1 MSNPAERK
9 IFSYP
14 DGRRMCASG
23 QRRAALTA
31 LELTLPGA
39 EGVKEGILRRALIG
53 EKMVRNG
60 GTANKHDLIAFV
72 VADLVTGGGVEEYVD
87 TETGD
92 YTLNT
97 FDGRSFPNNILA
109 DLVGGK
115 HIF

>member
-1 MSNPAERK
+1 MATAAEKR

-14 DGRRMCASG
+14 DGNRMCASG

-39 EGVKEGILRRALIG
+39 EQVKEKILKRALIG

-72 VADLVTGGGVEEYVD
+72 VADLVTGGGIEQYVD

-97 FDGRSFPNNILA
+97 FDGRSFPNNILE

>member
-1 MSNPAERK
+1 
-9 IFSYP
+9 
-14 DGRRMCASG
+14 MCASG

-31 LELTLPGA
+31 LELTLRGA
-39 EGVKEGILRRALIG
+39 EKVKERILKRALIG

-72 VADLVTGGGVEEYVD
+72 VADLVTGGGVGEFID
-87 TETGD
+87 LETGD

-97 FDGRSFPNNILA
+97 FDGRSFSNNIWNDLLA
-109 DLVGGK
+109 GK